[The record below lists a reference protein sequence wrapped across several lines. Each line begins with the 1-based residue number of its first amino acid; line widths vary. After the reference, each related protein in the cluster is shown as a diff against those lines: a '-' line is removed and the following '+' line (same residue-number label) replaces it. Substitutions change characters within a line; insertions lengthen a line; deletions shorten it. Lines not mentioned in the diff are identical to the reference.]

1 MLLLLWLVQAKK
13 TILSCTKAGFCTTIC
28 SGAQFLNLKIDLEPD
43 PLGVGGIF
51 LYGRIRNETAV
62 RQGVN
67 GFCSIPVFHGEKND
81 LKFWGHRAQKLRL
94 RLRLRLELERRKA
107 QWF

>member
-1 MLLLLWLVQAKK
+1 MPPEIEHHV
-13 TILSCTKAGFCTTIC
+13 ISC
-28 SGAQFLNLKIDLEPD
+28 NLKIDLEPD

-51 LYGRIRNETAV
+51 LYGWIRNETAV

-81 LKFWGHRAQKLRL
+81 LKLHETADMHVSYFMQP
-94 RLRLRLELERRKA
+94 
-107 QWF
+107 

>member
-1 MLLLLWLVQAKK
+1 MSAV
-13 TILSCTKAGFCTTIC
+13 SC
-28 SGAQFLNLKIDLEPD
+28 NLKIDLEPD

-51 LYGRIRNETAV
+51 LYGWIRNETAV

-81 LKFWGHRAQKLRL
+81 LKLHETADMHACQLFHAALKLT
-94 RLRLRLELERRKA
+94 
-107 QWF
+107 

>member
-1 MLLLLWLVQAKK
+1 MPPEIEHHV
-13 TILSCTKAGFCTTIC
+13 ISC
-28 SGAQFLNLKIDLEPD
+28 NLKIDLEPD

-51 LYGRIRNETAV
+51 LYGRIRNETEV

-67 GFCSIPVFHGEKND
+67 GFRSIPVFHGEKND
-81 LKFWGHRAQKLRL
+81 LKFWGHRAQKLGL

>member
-1 MLLLLWLVQAKK
+1 MPPEIERHV
-13 TILSCTKAGFCTTIC
+13 ISC
-28 SGAQFLNLKIDLEPD
+28 NLKIDLEPD

-51 LYGRIRNETAV
+51 LYGWIRNETAV

-94 RLRLRLELERRKA
+94 RLYVCV
-107 QWF
+107 WS